1 MKSTLISSQGE
12 SDFPVI
18 KIGLDFTVLDC
29 NLSAMPLLNHW
40 KCKVNSRIPDD
51 IMATYPGISNSLKS
65 TEESSLHVAFKDFM
79 VRFTVV
85 PFPEA
90 GYIGLYGYQVE
101 KSERVVVRFN
111 DIKTSSE

>member
-1 MKSTLISSQGE
+1 MNRTWMSPQGE

-29 NLSAMPLLNHW
+29 NVSALPLLNHW
-40 KCKVNSRIPDD
+40 RCKINNRIPDTV
-51 IMATYPGISNSLKS
+51 MEQYPVIL
-65 TEESSLHVAFKDFM
+65 SSLQQNDESGMHVVFRDFII
-79 VRFTVV
+79 RFTVV

-101 KSERVVVRFN
+101 KAGRHVNSFTN
-111 DIKTSSE
+111 TN